1 MVFATRTGHFADG
14 ASAKDTMRLTRI
26 TATTLLTLAVTGL
39 SAGLAPADPTP
50 DKAKL
55 DLSGTVEQIGYRVSA
70 DQDRRATVTT
80 VEGGRFELVE
90 DDRVV
95 TLTDRAGQVVAAFP
109 MAIRL
114 GDKQVDLTPLI
125 EADGTRLTLA
135 PAADESAPAPLR
147 DINAEERFFAE
158 VERHKPAIIT
168 GAVIGG
174 AIGFVLGLPLGL
186 FVLDFITVP
195 VGTVV
200 GAAIGAFA
208 GLAHS
213 GGQPAID
220 AAVAYMTRTP

>member
-1 MVFATRTGHFADG
+1 
-14 ASAKDTMRLTRI
+14 MRLTKI
-26 TATTLLTLAVTGL
+26 TATALLTLAATGIT
-39 SAGLAPADPTP
+39 AGLAPATP
-50 DKAKL
+50 GPDRAAL
-55 DLSGTVEQIGYRVSA
+55 DLSGTVQQIDYRVTA
-70 DQDRRATVTT
+70 DEDRRTAVTT
-80 VEGGRFELVE
+80 IEGGRFELVE
-90 DDRVV
+90 DSRVV
-95 TLTDRAGQVVAAFP
+95 ALTDRAGHIVAAFP
-109 MAIRL
+109 MAVHL
-114 GDKQVDLTPLI
+114 GDKQVELTPLI
-125 EADGTRLTLA
+125 ENDGTSLTLA
-135 PAADESAPAPLR
+135 PATSETAPTPLR

-168 GAVIGG
+168 GAIIGG

-220 AAVAYMTRTP
+220 AAVAYLNRAP

>member
-1 MVFATRTGHFADG
+1 MPPPPGGGGGGR
-14 ASAKDTMRLTRI
+14 AS
-26 TATTLLTLAVTGL
+26 
-39 SAGLAPADPTP
+39 PPPTP
-50 DKAKL
+50 PRPPPAHPRPPRPPPDPPPPA
-55 DLSGTVEQIGYRVSA
+55 A
-70 DQDRRATVTT
+70 VTT

>member
-1 MVFATRTGHFADG
+1 
-14 ASAKDTMRLTRI
+14 MRLTRI
-26 TATTLLTLAVTGL
+26 TATALLALVATGIT
-39 SAGLAPADPTP
+39 AGLAPAAPAP
-50 DKAKL
+50 DEPKL
-55 DLSGTVEQIGYRVSA
+55 DLSGSVQQIDYRVNA
-70 DQDRRATVTT
+70 DQDRRAAVTT
-80 VEGGRFELVE
+80 IENGRFELVE
-90 DDRVV
+90 NDRVV
-95 TLTDRAGQVVAAFP
+95 TLTDRTGEVVAAFP

-125 EADGTRLTLA
+125 EADGTTLTLT
-135 PAADESAPAPLR
+135 PAKSESAQAPLR

-174 AIGFVLGLPLGL
+174 AIGFILGLPLGL

-220 AAVAYMTRTP
+220 AAVAYLSRTP

>member
-1 MVFATRTGHFADG
+1 
-14 ASAKDTMRLTRI
+14 MRLTRI

-50 DKAKL
+50 DQAKL

-70 DQDRRATVTT
+70 DQDRRAAVTT

>member
-1 MVFATRTGHFADG
+1 
-14 ASAKDTMRLTRI
+14 MRLTRI
-26 TATTLLTLAVTGL
+26 TATALLTLVATGTA
-39 SAGLAPADPTP
+39 AGLAPAAPAP
-50 DKAKL
+50 DQATL
-55 DLSGTVEQIGYRVSA
+55 DLSGSVQQIAYRVAA
-70 DQDRRATVTT
+70 DQDRRAAVTT
-80 VEGGRFELVE
+80 IENGRFELVE
-90 DDRVV
+90 NDRVV
-95 TLTDRAGQVVAAFP
+95 TLTDRTGEVVAAFP

-125 EADGTRLTLA
+125 EADGTSLTLT
-135 PAADESAPAPLR
+135 PAESESSRTPLR

-174 AIGFVLGLPLGL
+174 TIGFILGLPLGL

-200 GAAIGAFA
+200 GAAIGAFT

-220 AAVAYMTRTP
+220 AAVAYLNRTP

>member
-1 MVFATRTGHFADG
+1 GSIPPVSIPGRKVPDQARLCGATKARRSTAFGSCSPHGPGMVFATRTGHFADG

-70 DQDRRATVTT
+70 DQDRRAAVTA

-114 GDKQVDLTPLI
+114 GDKQAALTPLI

-186 FVLDFITVP
+186 FV
-195 VGTVV
+195 
-200 GAAIGAFA
+200 
-208 GLAHS
+208 
-213 GGQPAID
+213 
-220 AAVAYMTRTP
+220 

>member
-1 MVFATRTGHFADG
+1 M
-14 ASAKDTMRLTRI
+14 
-26 TATTLLTLAVTGL
+26 
-39 SAGLAPADPTP
+39 
-50 DKAKL
+50 
-55 DLSGTVEQIGYRVSA
+55 
-70 DQDRRATVTT
+70 
-80 VEGGRFELVE
+80 
-90 DDRVV
+90 V

>member
-1 MVFATRTGHFADG
+1 
-14 ASAKDTMRLTRI
+14 MRLTRI
-26 TATTLLTLAVTGL
+26 TATALLTLAATGVT
-39 SAGLAPADPTP
+39 AGLAPAAPTA
-50 DKAKL
+50 DEATL
-55 DLSGTVEQIGYRVSA
+55 DLSGSVQQIDYRVSA
-70 DQDRRATVTT
+70 DEDRRSAVTT
-80 VEGGRFELVE
+80 IDGGRFELVA

-95 TLTDRAGQVVAAFP
+95 ALTDRAGQVVAAFP
-109 MAIRL
+109 MAIHV
-114 GDKQVDLTPLI
+114 GDKQVHLTPLI
-125 EADGTRLTLA
+125 EADGTSLTLT
-135 PAADESAPAPLR
+135 PAESASASTPLR

-220 AAVAYMTRTP
+220 AAVAYFNRTP